1 MESSSRIGPMI
12 RTTSTI
18 LLQGIRD
25 PANGPAW
32 EQFDSRYRTVLLTTG
47 RRLGLNPQDAEDAAQ
62 ETLASFAES
71 YRRQRFDRGKGR
83 LRNWLLGIAHH
94 KIHDVYRRRAR
105 RELLEADRPATTGF
119 LDKITDER
127 IDTIYET
134 EWQRA
139 LLRACLQEVRHQ
151 VEPKTFEAF
160 ELVALNQWSAADVAA
175 HLGSSRDSVYQSKS
189 RVLARVS
196 RLREE
201 LEEDW

>member
-1 MESSSRIGPMI
+1 MI

-25 PANGPAW
+25 PRNGPAW
-32 EQFDSRYRTVLLTTG
+32 EQFDSRYRPVLLMTA

-62 ETLASFAES
+62 ETLASFAEA
-71 YRRQRFDRGKGR
+71 YRRQRFDRDKGR
-83 LRNWLLGIAHH
+83 LRSWLLGIARH

-119 LDKITDER
+119 LDKVTDER

-139 LLRACLQEVRHQ
+139 LLRACLQEVRYQ

-160 ELVALNQWSAADVAA
+160 ELVALKQWSAADVAT
-175 HLGSSRDSVYQSKS
+175 HLEISRDSVYQSKS
-189 RVLARVS
+189 RVLAHMC

-201 LEEDW
+201 LEENW